1 MTMKVTLKV
10 SAASRIVTMS
20 HCPENAEYRCGIQYR
35 MS

>member
-20 HCPENAEYRCGIQYR
+20 YCPKDNDYRCGVMYR
-35 MS
+35 LP